1 MSTFLQLLQFCSEEE
16 NLLPFGTE
24 LCSYAAWE
32 VLIYCGRRR
41 FPLSFISFRAMRNCG
56 SLRVNVSATLTV
68 LLSGGESIAVWHR
81 GSFLDCLGGINL
93 PWKEAFPA
101 SRYFYSVKGDV
112 CPSSLF
118 RLDLCGI
125 MEVLMS
131 TFLQQACR

>member
-56 SLRVNVSATLTV
+56 SL
-68 LLSGGESIAVWHR
+68 
-81 GSFLDCLGGINL
+81 
-93 PWKEAFPA
+93 
-101 SRYFYSVKGDV
+101 
-112 CPSSLF
+112 
-118 RLDLCGI
+118 
-125 MEVLMS
+125 
-131 TFLQQACR
+131 TFLQLLQFYYLEENPLLFGTEARS